1 MLAGVLTYLNGQN
14 INENIYSSFGI
25 GCWIRWAR
33 QTIFQDFTN
42 EIEDDPWWDWCAVFA
57 LCSVL
62 SVCLIVGLLFI
73 VTKFFSPLKEKD
85 VIKFSSQK
93 TRDGWYSDN
102 LLATEQRTNGHCH
115 LTEKDFI
122 VVWSWFVSKTKVI
135 KILAIGYGV
144 MGYQIFKRG
153 M

>member
-1 MLAGVLTYLNGQN
+1 MKHSMKKIACFTTFAISTGAQN
-14 INENIYSSFGI
+14 FLESTKSEKFSERTNYSI
-25 GCWIRWAR
+25 IP
-33 QTIFQDFTN
+33 TKPTKNFTN

-73 VTKFFSPLKEKD
+73 VTKFFTPLKEKD

-122 VVWSWFVSKTKVI
+122 VVWS
-135 KILAIGYGV
+135 
-144 MGYQIFKRG
+144 
-153 M
+153 